1 MAPNKMGITEE
12 TVAVVLV
19 KKRLHKKI
27 PPFYSGGVQRNVY
40 FDSLGYYGECGK
52 ISCMKTIGDFGTRC
66 YGLRS
71 SAGVDFKI

>member
-1 MAPNKMGITEE
+1 MGITEE

-40 FDSLGYYGECGK
+40 FDSLG
-52 ISCMKTIGDFGTRC
+52 
-66 YGLRS
+66 
-71 SAGVDFKI
+71 